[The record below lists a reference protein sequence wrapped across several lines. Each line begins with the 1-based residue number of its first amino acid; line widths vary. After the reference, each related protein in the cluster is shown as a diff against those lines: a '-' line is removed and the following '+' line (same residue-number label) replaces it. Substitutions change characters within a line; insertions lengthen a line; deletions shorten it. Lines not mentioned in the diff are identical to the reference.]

1 MRVRVCVCRWVGGVF
16 LNLFVSLVHLV
27 KPSRANRYL
36 WAACERL
43 LHIPE
48 PDAEVIPGDVAGQK
62 YYEVFG

>member
-1 MRVRVCVCRWVGGVF
+1 MF

-62 YYEVFG
+62 YDEVFG